1 MSDISEQLI
10 ERVQSA
16 FAQGEQLN
24 ILGSGTKGFIGREQ
38 QGQAFE
44 TVGHS
49 GVVSYNPAELVMTAR
64 SGTTIAEIKNTLAES
79 GQILPCESP
88 LNGNATLGGVFAC
101 NQSGPARPWR
111 GGIRDCV
118 LGLRMLNGKGEHLRF
133 GGQVIKNVAGYDIAR
148 LQAGAMGSL
157 GVLTEVS
164 FKVIPKPAA
173 QQSVAVPLPAAEAL
187 DKMNAMLAQSLPLS
201 GACWHE
207 GKMYIR
213 FSGARQAVQA
223 AVQAY
228 KDNALTDDIEFWTQ
242 LREKTLGF
250 FTQDKP
256 LWRFSIRPTAQ
267 HFLPEG
273 DWLIDWAGSQRWLMG
288 DYSIEEL
295 HEYAKVSGGQVELFR
310 GGDRRGE
317 VMPQPDPATKLLL
330 TRLKQ
335 SFDPKGIFN
344 PGRLHSWL

>member
-1 MSDISEQLI
+1 MSDISEQLV

-24 ILGSGTKGFIGREQ
+24 ILGNGTKAFMGRAQ
-38 QGQAFE
+38 KGQAFE
-44 TVGHS
+44 TAGHN
-49 GVVSYNPAELVMTAR
+49 GIVSYNPAELVMIAR
-64 SGTTIAEIKNTLAES
+64 SGTSIAEINNTLAES

-88 LNGNATLGGVFAC
+88 LSGNATLGGVMAC

-118 LGLRMLNGKGEHLRF
+118 LGIRMINGKGEHLRF

-157 GVLTEVS
+157 GVLTEIS

-173 QQSVAVPLPAAEAL
+173 QQTVAVSLPAAEAL

-213 FSGARQAVQA
+213 FSGANQAVRA
-223 AVQAY
+223 AVQTY
-228 KDNALTDDIEFWTQ
+228 KDDALSDDLEFWTH
-242 LREKTLGF
+242 LGEKTLDF
-250 FTQDKP
+250 FSQDKP

-273 DWLIDWAGSQRWLMG
+273 DWLIDWAGAQRWLIG
-288 DYSIEEL
+288 DYPIEEL
-295 HEYAKVSGGQVELFR
+295 REFAKASGGQVELYR
-310 GGDRRGE
+310 GGDRNSE

>member
-1 MSDISEQLI
+1 MSDISNQLVG
-10 ERVQSA
+10 RVQAA
-16 FAQGEQLN
+16 FTQSEQLN
-24 ILGSGTKGFIGREQ
+24 IRGNGSKNFIGREQ
-38 QGQAFE
+38 KGQIFE
-44 TVGHS
+44 TSGHT
-49 GVVSYNPAELVMTAR
+49 GIVSYNPAELVMIAR
-64 SGTTIAEIKNTLAES
+64 SGTTIAEINNTLAES

-88 LNGNATLGGVFAC
+88 LSGNATLGGVLAC

-111 GGIRDCV
+111 GSIRDCV
-118 LGLRMLNGKGEHLRF
+118 LGLRMINGKGEQLRF

-157 GVLTEVS
+157 GVLTEIS

-173 QQSVAVPLPAAEAL
+173 QQTVSVSLPAEEAL

-201 GACWHE
+201 GACWHA
-207 GKMYIR
+207 GKMYLR
-213 FSGARQAVQA
+213 FSGAGQAVRA

-228 KDNALTDDIEFWTQ
+228 EDKALVDDTEFWSQ
-242 LREKTLGF
+242 LGEKPLVF

-256 LWRFSIRPTAQ
+256 LWRFSIKPTAQ

-273 DWLIDWAGSQRWLMG
+273 DWLIDWAGAQRWLIG
-288 DYSIEEL
+288 DYPIEEL
-295 HEYAKVSGGQVELFR
+295 REYAKASGGQVELYR
-310 GGDRRGE
+310 GGDRSSDL
-317 VMPQPDPATKLLL
+317 MPQPDPATKLLL

-344 PGRLHSWL
+344 PGRLYSWL